1 MGPMK
6 LLPHVHTYVL
16 NADGEPI
23 SKCIDSDRHPSLL
36 AKMLD
41 ALRGRLAGRNLF
53 LLRGR
58 AAGAPFPVEGTA
70 R

>member
-6 LLPHVHTYVL
+6 PLPHVHTYVL

-36 AKMLD
+36 ARAVD
-41 ALRGRLAGRNLF
+41 ALGGFFGGRRPFLF
-53 LLRGR
+53 RGR
-58 AAGAPFPVEGTA
+58 AAVALQAQGAT